1 MSSSGPSLLVF
12 AIASALS
19 ALLVPVSKRLAMRF
33 RVLDAPGPRK
43 VHAEPTPRLGGVA
56 VFVAFTTVVLAGYLL
71 RPILA
76 TLPAAQSLLGP
87 ALDVLQEAYKVQG
100 KLVALG
106 IGSVIAFAVGFT
118 DDVMGARFP
127 ARVKA
132 VGQIF
137 AALVLIAAD
146 VRTSFLPY
154 EWMNIVV
161 TLVWLVGITN
171 AFNLLDNMDGLC
183 AGVAFVASGV
193 LLINAVSRGELF
205 ISLILV
211 AFMGSLLGFLV
222 FNWNPAS
229 VFLGDCGSHFIGF
242 LMGSLTLLD
251 RYVGTASSTLFPVL
265 MPVLVLAIPILDT
278 ATVVFIRLREGRP
291 IYVGDRR
298 HLSHRLEAL
307 GLSTRVS
314 VLVIYLATFCLGLG
328 AATLADATVGET
340 VLILI
345 QSAGFV
351 ALILVLMF
359 VERHEAP
366 GEEPRQVT
374 P

>member
-1 MSSSGPSLLVF
+1 MTTGMPALFVF
-12 AIASALS
+12 ALATMLS
-19 ALLVPVSKRLAMRF
+19 AALVPASKSIARRF
-33 RVLDAPGPRK
+33 GVLDAPSVRK
-43 VHAEPTPRLGGVA
+43 VHNGRIPRLGGLA
-56 VFVAFTTVVLAGYLL
+56 VFASFAAVVVAGYLS
-71 RPILA
+71 RPLLA
-76 TLPAAQSLLGP
+76 LLPAAPQLFGP

-106 IGSVIAFAVGFT
+106 AGCALAFVVGLV
-118 DDVMGARFP
+118 DDVAGSRFP
-127 ARVKA
+127 PAAKA
-132 VGQIF
+132 FGQVL
-137 AALVLIAAD
+137 AALILIAAD
-146 VRTSFLPY
+146 VRISFLPY
-154 EWMNIVV
+154 DWMNVAV

-193 LLINAVSRGELF
+193 LLINAWTRGELF

-211 AFMGSLLGFLV
+211 AFMGSLLGFLLY
-222 FNWNPAS
+222 NWNPAS
-229 VFLGDCGSHFIGF
+229 VFLGDCGSHLIGF
-242 LMGSLTLLD
+242 MMGSLTLLE

-265 MPVLVLAIPILDT
+265 MPVLVLAVPILDT
-278 ATVVFIRLREGRP
+278 ATVVFIRIREGRP

-298 HLSHRLEAL
+298 HLSHRLVAL
-307 GLSTRVS
+307 GLSPRAA

-340 VLILI
+340 VLTLI

-359 VERHEAP
+359 VERREGT